1 MAKKR
6 TPADVFFPMVKLA
19 ADKGEDCGWVSN
31 ELSLIGYEVTA
42 NSIYQRIR
50 QTNTKLE
57 DSGRDPVIPELKE
70 DNSSSGTKG
79 KKLDLDALEGFFTT
93 QIPEHDPTKVYP
105 KDTAVEK

>member
-6 TPADVFFPMVKLA
+6 TPADIFFPVIAIA
-19 ADKGEDCGWVSN
+19 AEKGEDCIWVST
-31 ELSLIGYEVTA
+31 ELLKRGYEVTA
-42 NSIYQRIR
+42 NSVYQRIR

-70 DNSSSGTKG
+70 DKNSSGSKG

-93 QIPEHDPTKVYP
+93 QIPEHTDAVYR
-105 KDTAVEK
+105 KDTTVEK